1 MLFVPVIFGGL
12 AGAAAVTT
20 TAAVVGKL
28 LNTNPKPWDKKRKL
42 PKW

>member
-1 MLFVPVIFGGL
+1 MLFIPVIFGCL
-12 AGAAAVTT
+12 ASAAAVTT